1 VALSLSRI
9 ACYDLRPFMTTTAS
23 SARTYESAL
32 ELVGNTPMLRLA
44 RFAPGLDLRAKLEF
58 FNPAGS
64 VKDRIAKSMIEDAER
79 RGLLSPGGV
88 VVEPTSGNT
97 GVGLAMV
104 AAAKGYGAIFVVPEG
119 YAHGKVKVM
128 EGLGATVVRTPAA
141 LGMRGAIAKAEEIV
155 ASRPGAFMPQQFKNP
170 ANPGMHYA
178 TTGPEIYEQ
187 CDRKVDAIVIGVG
200 STGTFTGCARY
211 LRERNPS
218 LLRVAVEPQGSILQ
232 GGEPGPHEVEGI
244 GLSFFPDILDRIM
257 IDESVMIRDAEAFA
271 VCRELGKTEGLL
283 VGGSS
288 GAAAAAA
295 LAIARR
301 LGPGKTVVTLFPDI
315 AERYPGQGILA

>member
-1 VALSLSRI
+1 
-9 ACYDLRPFMTTTAS
+9 MTTTAS
-23 SARTYESAL
+23 PARTCHSVL
-32 ELVGNTPMLRLA
+32 ELVGNTPMVRLS
-44 RFAPGLDLRAKLEF
+44 RYAPGLDLRAKLEF

-64 VKDRIAKSMIEDAER
+64 VKDRIAKSMIDDAER
-79 RGLLSPGGV
+79 RGVLSPGGAI
-88 VVEPTSGNT
+88 VEPTSGNT

-104 AAAKGYGAIFVVPEG
+104 ASARGYEAILVVPEG

-141 LGMRGAIAKAEEIV
+141 LGMKGAIAKAEEIV
-155 ASRPGAFMPQQFKNP
+155 ASRAGAYMPQQFKNP
-170 ANPGMHYA
+170 ANPDMHYA
-178 TTGPEIYEQ
+178 TTGPEIFEQ
-187 CDRKVDAIVIGVG
+187 CEGKVDAIVLGVG

-211 LRERNPS
+211 LRERNPA

-232 GGEPGPHEVEGI
+232 GGEPGPHQVEGI
-244 GLSFFPDILDRIM
+244 GLSFFPEILDRGM
-257 IDESVMIRDAEAFA
+257 IDESVMIPDEEAFA
-271 VCRELGKTEGLL
+271 ACRELGKKEGLL

-295 LAIARR
+295 LRIARR

-315 AERYPGQGILA
+315 AERYPGQGILS